1 MKKGTLP
8 LRWVSIPGPLNC
20 RSNALSSEL
29 RRNLLWNL
37 RRSDDRAFDR
47 QFKGPGIDTQRN
59 GNVPFFTEIVFRY
72 QIGYWH
78 PNMHME
84 ETTQKDSIKERYKD
98 LDSKEFFI

>member
-1 MKKGTLP
+1 MIEHSTGNSKVLG
-8 LRWVSIPGPLNC
+8 SIPK
-20 RSNALSSEL
+20 RSGS
-29 RRNLLWNL
+29 
-37 RRSDDRAFDR
+37 
-47 QFKGPGIDTQRN
+47 
-59 GNVPFFTEIVFRY
+59 VPFFTEIVFRY